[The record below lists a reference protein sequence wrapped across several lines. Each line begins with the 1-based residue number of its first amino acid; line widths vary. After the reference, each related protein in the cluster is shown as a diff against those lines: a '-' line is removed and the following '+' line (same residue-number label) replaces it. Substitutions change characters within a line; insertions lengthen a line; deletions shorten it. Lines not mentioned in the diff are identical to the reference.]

1 MYVFNRVMKL
11 RFKLQTRT
19 NGFKFTITSNVFTA
33 IRSTKAGGI
42 CITAERPS
50 TASRPTANI

>member
-1 MYVFNRVMKL
+1 MKL